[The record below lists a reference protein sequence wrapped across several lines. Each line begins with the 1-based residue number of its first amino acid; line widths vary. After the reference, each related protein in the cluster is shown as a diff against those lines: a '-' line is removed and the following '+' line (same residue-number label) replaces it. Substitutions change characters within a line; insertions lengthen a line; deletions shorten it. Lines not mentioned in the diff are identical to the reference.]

1 MQEEITLTTLVLQT
15 LSWLIA
21 LLLLSVALVYFIR
34 RSAALQREVTTRS
47 SAMDRAAEDQIAA
60 KEWLLAREAELDRQ
74 RVDWEKQLASLA
86 DEKEQER
93 QRYEGLFKEYTQLQ
107 VDLAKALR
115 LDKLTRER
123 DSARDQ
129 LDLLRKE
136 KSAVDATLAA
146 LQSRMEE
153 EHKATEECTR
163 LHAKIETTAREAAQ
177 TKIDEPTTERNSGR
191 EQLDLFA

>member
-1 MQEEITLTTLVLQT
+1 MQEEITLTTLVPQALP
-15 LSWLIA
+15 WLIA
-21 LLLLSVALVYFIR
+21 LLLGVALVYFIK

-74 RVDWEKQLASLA
+74 RVDWEKQLASMA

-107 VDLAKALR
+107 ADLTKALR
-115 LDKLTRER
+115 LDELTRER

-136 KSAVDATLAA
+136 KSEVAATLAA

-153 EHKATEECTR
+153 EHKATEERTR
-163 LHAKIETTAREAAQ
+163 LHAKIETAAREAAQ